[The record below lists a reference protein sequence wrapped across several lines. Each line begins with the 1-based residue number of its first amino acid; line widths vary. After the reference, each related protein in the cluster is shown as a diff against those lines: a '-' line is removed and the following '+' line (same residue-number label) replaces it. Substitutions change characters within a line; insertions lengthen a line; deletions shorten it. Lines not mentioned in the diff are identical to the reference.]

1 MSDERALFTRT
12 AFGLAAEGE
21 AARELMASIP
31 LGSTVSVDV
40 ARPRNVRFLRLYWA
54 LCGTIAD
61 SIGAQR
67 ETISDVLKIRT
78 GHVRTIKTKDGML
91 ELPASISFAK
101 MKEPE
106 FRQFF
111 ERCCAYIC
119 GEWLPHM
126 KADELR
132 KQIEQMVGL
141 PSEESVR

>member
-1 MSDERALFTRT
+1 M
-12 AFGLAAEGE
+12 
-21 AARELMASIP
+21 
-31 LGSTVSVDV
+31 
-40 ARPRNVRFLRLYWA
+40 
-54 LCGTIAD
+54 
-61 SIGAQR
+61 
-67 ETISDVLKIRT
+67 LKIRT
-78 GHVRTIKTKDGML
+78 GHIRVIKTKDGVL

-106 FRQFF
+106 FKQFF

-141 PSEESVR
+141 PTEEAA

>member
-1 MSDERALFTRT
+1 MLVMFQRT
-12 AFGLAAEGE
+12 VSGLAPANDE
-21 AARELMASIP
+21 AHESLKGVP
-31 LGSTVSVDV
+31 LGSLVTCEVK
-40 ARPRNVRFLRLYWA
+40 RPRNIRHLRLFWL
-54 LCGTIAD
+54 LCSTIAD

-78 GHVRTIKTKDGML
+78 GHVRVIKTKDGML

-101 MKEPE
+101 MSAPE
-106 FRQFF
+106 FKQFF

-132 KQIEQMVGL
+132 KQIEQMVGIT
-141 PSEESVR
+141 EAA